1 MKKLFVELE
10 NCYGIGKLK
19 FTFDFNRTQTYS
31 IYAPNGVMKT
41 SFANTFKQLSEDK
54 YPEEKLYGREP
65 KWKVLDDDVAIDR
78 NNIVVI
84 KSLENI
90 NTEKSQSALLVDEE
104 NKKEYN
110 DINNEILTEKKRLV
124 LKLNK
129 LSGEKQVEI
138 ESKILADFNYKNF
151 FELLT
156 KLDFE
161 KEIQEI
167 PDFKY
172 NDIFNSEVL
181 NFLNKSEVKNN
192 IDSYFE
198 KYNEL
203 IEKSTYFD
211 KGVFNPSKADSV
223 SEVLNK
229 QNFFK
234 ARHKVKLLGD
244 DDEIDSFEILN
255 ERFLKERKSILDDK
269 ELTKIETQIK
279 KAAVQKFRE
288 ILETNSILPELKD
301 LDLFK
306 KNLWHSYFNK
316 EKESIE
322 SLLYLYE
329 KGIERLK
336 EIENAANSQKTLW
349 DDVVKKFNER
359 FYMPFDEVK
368 IENRASV
375 ILGQPNPSIVFVFND
390 KETGKPIEINKDD
403 LERRKILSRGEE
415 RAMYLLNIMFNI
427 EARRKEELETL
438 FIIDDIA
445 DSFDYKNKY
454 AIIQYLK
461 ELSKEPVF
469 YQIILTHNF
478 DFFRTIRSRG
488 IVHYDNS
495 IFSYKTSQNKIE
507 FKTAREAKSL
517 NNPFINDWKYN
528 LSDPKKLIASIPFVR
543 NIIEYTRG
551 KNEDY
556 LILTKVLHIKS
567 SSNAITIND
576 LKLIFEKYFP
586 DINFNSSIPSSEIV
600 INTIITEANNCL
612 SEPEG
617 INLETKLILSMGIR
631 LVAEKYMWTKV
642 ANKTDI
648 KSGVQTWKLFER
660 FRGEKT
666 HLTNE
671 ISVLEQVTLITPENI
686 HINSFMYEPILDMSD
701 YQLKKLY
708 NEVKALK

>member
-1 MKKLFVELE
+1 MSKLFVKLE

-19 FTFDFNRTQTYS
+19 FTFDFDKKQTYS

-41 SFANTFKQLSEDK
+41 SFANTFKRLSEGKD
-54 YPEEKLYGREP
+54 PEEKLYGRKS
-65 KWKVLDDDVAIDR
+65 KWEVLDDDVAISKDK
-78 NNIVVI
+78 IIVI

-90 NTEKSQSALLVDEE
+90 NTESSQSALLVDEE
-104 NKKEYN
+104 SKKEYN
-110 DINNEILTEKKRLV
+110 DINNEILTEKKRLI

-129 LSGEKQVEI
+129 LSGEKQAEI
-138 ESKILADFNYKNF
+138 ESKILDDFNSKNF

-156 KLDFE
+156 GLNLE
-161 KEIQEI
+161 KEVQEI

-172 NDIFNSEVL
+172 NDIFNNEVL

-203 IEKSTYFD
+203 IENSTYFD
-211 KGVFNPSKADSV
+211 KGVFNPSKADLV
-223 SEVLNK
+223 SEALNK

-234 ARHKVKLLGD
+234 AKHRVKLLGD
-244 DDEIDSFEILN
+244 DDEIDSFETLN
-255 ERFLKERKSILDDK
+255 ERFLKERKLILDDK

-279 KAAVQKFRE
+279 KVAVLKFRE

-322 SLLYLYE
+322 SLLELYE

-336 EIENAANSQKTLW
+336 EIEKEANSQKTLC

-375 ILGQPNPSIVFVFND
+375 ILGQPNPSIVFVFKD
-390 KETGKPIEINKDD
+390 MQTGKLIEINKDD

-461 ELSKEPVF
+461 ELSKEPAF

-517 NNPFINDWKYN
+517 NNPFIKDWKN
-528 LSDPKKLIASIPFVR
+528 DLSNPKKLIASIPFVR

-551 KNEDY
+551 ENEDY
-556 LILTKVLHIKS
+556 LTLTKLLHIKS
-567 SSNAITIND
+567 DSNTIKINN
-576 LKLIFEKYFP
+576 LKLIFENYFP
-586 DINFNSSIPSSEIV
+586 DIIFNSSISPDEIV
-600 INTIITEANNCL
+600 IDTIITEANNCL

-631 LVAEKYMWTKV
+631 LVAEKYMWAKV
-642 ANKTDI
+642 TNKTDI
-648 KSGVQTWKLFER
+648 KGGVQTWKLFER
-660 FRGEKT
+660 FRDEKSHQT
-666 HLTNE
+666 DE

-701 YQLKKLY
+701 YHLKKLF
-708 NEVKALK
+708 NQVKALS